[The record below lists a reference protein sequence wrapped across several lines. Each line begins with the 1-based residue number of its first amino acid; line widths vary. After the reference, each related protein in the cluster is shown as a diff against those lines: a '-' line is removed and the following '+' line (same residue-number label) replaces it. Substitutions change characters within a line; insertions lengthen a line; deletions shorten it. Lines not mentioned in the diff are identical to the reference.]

1 MSDDDTDDVEIEI
14 ETERGAAGTDN
25 GRRSPTDA
33 VDEEGRPIDRPL
45 EDELGSIDVRSTP
58 EGYVEGRVTDLWS
71 IDETTVGLEVTLPHG
86 EAATFSLEKPI
97 PWSETFLLARIV
109 EDVGYD
115 AASIDHLVGE
125 TVYVA
130 RTDAGPTAEEE
141 REDWWT
147 STLET
152 TGNAVLTA
160 LGGQYRL
167 EEEASPEWRLVD
179 PLERAPDEED
189 GLSAETLEAVSRLL
203 VVLGTIIAVAGT
215 LVGATGT
222 LAVSSTTL
230 GYALPGLVVVVIGLY
245 ALTGRKEQ

>member
-1 MSDDDTDDVEIEI
+1 MKNDDTEVEIDVEAEH
-14 ETERGAAGTDN
+14 GATGTDDR
-25 GRRSPTDA
+25 GRSTADA
-33 VDEEGRPIDRPL
+33 GEKRRL
-45 EDELGSIDVRSTP
+45 EDELGSIDVRTTP

-71 IDETTVGLEVTLPHG
+71 ADETTVGLEVTLPHG
-86 EAATFSLEKPI
+86 GTETFSLEKPI
-97 PWSETFLLARIV
+97 PWSPTFLLARIV

-130 RTDAGPTAEEE
+130 RTDAGPTAEEV

-152 TGNAVLTA
+152 TGNAVLST

-167 EEEASPEWRLVD
+167 EAEGCPEWRLVD
-179 PLERAPDEED
+179 PLERAPDDE
-189 GLSAETLEAVSRLL
+189 GRLSTASVTAISRLL
-203 VVLGTIIAVAGT
+203 VVAGTIIASAGA

-222 LAVSSTTL
+222 LAVSSTVAGAT
-230 GYALPGLVVVVIGLY
+230 LPGIALVALGLHLLDRG
-245 ALTGRKEQ
+245 AGN

>member
-14 ETERGAAGTDN
+14 ETEPGASGTDDR
-25 GRRSPTDA
+25 GRSTSDV

-45 EDELGSIDVRSTP
+45 EDELGRIDIRTTP

-71 IDETTVGLEVTLPHG
+71 VDETTVGLEITLPHG
-86 EAATFSLEKPI
+86 ETATFTLEKPI

-125 TVYVA
+125 TVCVA
-130 RTDAGPTAEEE
+130 RTDAGPTAEEGG
-141 REDWWT
+141 EDWWI

-189 GLSAETLEAVSRLL
+189 GLSAETLEAVSSLL
-203 VVLGTIIAVAGT
+203 IVLGTIIAVAGA
-215 LVGATGT
+215 LAGATGT
-222 LAVSSTTL
+222 LAVSSTAL
-230 GYALPGLVVVVIGLY
+230 SYALPGLVVVLIGLY
-245 ALTGRKEQ
+245 ALTSREEQ